1 MIKGKREKLLAD
13 IRQALKSK
21 TPEQIIKELHDCKC
35 DGPSVESF
43 VKSIKK

>member
-1 MIKGKREKLLAD
+1 MKKEKSEKILANIREV
-13 IRQALKSK
+13 LKSK
-21 TPEQIIKELHDCKC
+21 TPEQILKELHDCKC